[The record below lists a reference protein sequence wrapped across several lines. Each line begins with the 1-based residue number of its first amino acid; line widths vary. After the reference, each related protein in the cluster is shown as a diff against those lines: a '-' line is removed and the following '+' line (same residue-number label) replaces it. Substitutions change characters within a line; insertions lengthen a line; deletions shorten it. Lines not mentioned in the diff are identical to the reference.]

1 MRDKRTKQDQQLRQ
15 PTGDGCSRRRF
26 LGGSLAAGAL
36 LAFSVPAE
44 SASIAETMGE
54 VLVNGA
60 RAMRD
65 TVIRVGDRIET
76 AAGASLVFRIGNDA
90 FLVRE
95 MSTVMLEAPAGAKA
109 LLAGLRLVT
118 GAVLAV
124 FGPGMRSVMTG
135 LVTGAI
141 RGTGIYVE
149 ATPSRTYFCTCYG
162 NVGLTAKDGTT
173 KDVKTANH
181 AAHYIEAKSGAAG
194 SIVAAPMLNHNNQE
208 LAMLEKLAGRA
219 PRLRTDRN

>member
-1 MRDKRTKQDQQLRQ
+1 MRKKQS
-15 PTGDGCSRRRF
+15 TGSGCSRRRF
-26 LGGSLAAGAL
+26 LGRSVAVGAL
-36 LAFSVPAE
+36 LTLGAPAE

-76 AAGASLVFRIGNDA
+76 AAGASLVFRIGSDA

-109 LLAGLRLVT
+109 LLSGLRLVT

-149 ATPSRTYFCTCYG
+149 ATPARTYFCTCYG
-162 NVGLTAKDGTT
+162 NVGLTAADGAK
-173 KDVKTANH
+173 KDVVTANH
-181 AAHYIEAKSGAAG
+181 AAHYIHAKPDAAG
-194 SIVAAPMLNHNNQE
+194 SIAAAPMLNHNNQE

-219 PRLRTDRN
+219 PRLKPDRS

>member
-1 MRDKRTKQDQQLRQ
+1 MRNKRTEQFQQYLQ
-15 PTGDGCSRRRF
+15 ATGHPCSRRRF

-36 LAFSVPAE
+36 LALSAPVE
-44 SASIAETMGE
+44 SASLGETMGE

-65 TVIRVGDRIET
+65 TVVRVGDRIET

-109 LLAGLRLVT
+109 LLSGLRLVT

-149 ATPSRTYFCTCYG
+149 ATPARTYFCTCYG
-162 NVGLTAKDGTT
+162 NVGLTAADGAK

-181 AAHYIEAKSGAAG
+181 AAHYIHAKSDAAG
-194 SIVAAPMLNHNNQE
+194 TIIAAPLLNHNNQE
-208 LAMLEKLAGRA
+208 LAMLEKLVGRE